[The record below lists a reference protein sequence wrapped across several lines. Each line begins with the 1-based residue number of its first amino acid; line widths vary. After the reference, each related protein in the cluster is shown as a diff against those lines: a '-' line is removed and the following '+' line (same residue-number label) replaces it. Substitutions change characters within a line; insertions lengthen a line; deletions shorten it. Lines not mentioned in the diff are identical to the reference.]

1 MAADTKNCVTEV
13 FGEYTHVRYVNES
26 IRYVSEPADAFVI
39 AANANDRTNRT
50 TRYVFMFYDANYVAR
65 CIEHKARDAISKGPI
80 ASNDMGIHMY
90 GHTPYNCKSVA
101 DNEDMY
107 TLLEKAAKIPDISIH
122 VARYL
127 SAMKT
132 DVMPRVLRTG
142 NLKKLHTDAKYNVAV
157 LPAMPVKTC
166 PLFDADGHAAITD
179 LKMPP
184 ADIRMV
190 HFRLIYALYLMGLV
204 GYTFPS
210 ISNENV
216 RVANIPRCPVIKY
229 HGLTSDTN
237 GTVQLAGQYLPIIY
251 NYRGVVECTP
261 ADSTAVLASMAD
273 VTRRLA
279 VYHDA
284 IVPYYPPVAQAASAM
299 SAQTYMRCIYKYNM
313 AADIVDYPCGDSHY
327 TDIYK
332 KYIIDRCEQYIKV
345 HIP

>member
-13 FGEYTHVRYVNES
+13 FGEYTRVRYVNES

-39 AANANDRTNRT
+39 TVKVNETKNITH
-50 TRYVFMFYDANYVAR
+50 RYVFVFYDANYVAR
-65 CIEHKARDAISKGPI
+65 CIEHQAREAIGTYSI
-80 ASNDMGIHMY
+80 MY
-90 GHTPYNCKSVA
+90 GHTPYYCKSEA
-101 DNEDMY
+101 DNEDMID
-107 TLLEKAAKIPDISIH
+107 LLKKAGKIPDISIH

-127 SAMKT
+127 STMKT

-142 NLKKLHTDAKYNVAV
+142 NLRLPDTDAQYNIAV
-157 LPAMPVKTC
+157 LLAMPAQTY
-166 PLFDADGHAAITD
+166 PLFDADGHTAITTVN
-179 LKMPP
+179 MAP

-190 HFRLIYALYLMGLV
+190 HFRLIYALYILGLV
-204 GYTFPS
+204 GYAFPS

-216 RVANIPRCPVIKY
+216 RIATMPSPATIKY
-229 HGLTSDTN
+229 HGLANDTP
-237 GTVQLAGQYLPIIY
+237 GTVQLTGQYLPIIY
-251 NYRGVVECTP
+251 NYRGVVKSTP
-261 ADSTAVLASMAD
+261 VDDPAVIVSMAD

-313 AADIVDYPCGDSHY
+313 AADILDYPCGDSHY
-327 TDIYK
+327 TNIYK
-332 KYIIDRCEQYIKV
+332 KYIMGRCEQYLKV